1 MCCVVVSRQL
11 LSLSNCTPP
20 AVEQFPHDQ
29 FSALQRRQGAIVLH
43 ALLAAYM
50 FVALALVCDD
60 YFVPSCERI
69 CQGKLRS
76 LFTLLMT
83 TVIGQLPKLC
93 VKIRILM
100 HRIFNF
106 YFVGAFF

>member
-1 MCCVVVSRQL
+1 MYYSPVCLCCVVISRQL
-11 LSLSNCTPP
+11 LSLSNCTPL

-69 CQGKLRS
+69 CQGKSRS
-76 LFTLLMT
+76 LLTPLIA
-83 TVIGQLPKLC
+83 TVTVMC
-93 VKIRILM
+93 R
-100 HRIFNF
+100 
-106 YFVGAFF
+106 FV